1 MLRTFFRHYSL
12 YEYSFKPK
20 VELVLMTIPKGGF
33 KEIEIVDREMTKSMQ
48 GRSFLDKAVTD
59 EDLNNNLH

>member
-1 MLRTFFRHYSL
+1 
-12 YEYSFKPK
+12 
-20 VELVLMTIPKGGF
+20 MTIPKGGF